1 MTIRVDIA
9 SETPLAEL
17 VAHVKAGEEVLL
29 TQDGQD
35 VVALSIAKQDANERP
50 RRVPGA
56 WAKYGPLEDPYL
68 FLRPDPE
75 LEEAAH
81 GPIFPV
87 QE

>member
-9 SETPLAEL
+9 SEMPLAEL

-29 TQDGQD
+29 TQGGQD
-35 VVALSIAKQDANERP
+35 VVALVIAKQDAGEQP
-50 RRVPGA
+50 RRLPGA
-56 WAKYGPLEDPYL
+56 WVKYGPLEDPDL
-68 FLRPDPE
+68 FLRSDPE
-75 LEEAAH
+75 LEEAAD